1 MAGAEAEDWQR
12 LGEHIAQRVDEL
24 GLQQHQ
30 IQAAGGPSPAKLRQ
44 LLRGST
50 NTLAN
55 SLRRGLERALQWPT
69 GEVDA
74 YLAGTATALPTN
86 SLDLTGVPTADLV
99 SEIERRYRRM
109 QRLPPQDLPSL

>member
-1 MAGAEAEDWQR
+1 MARAGAEDWQR
-12 LGEHIAQRVDEL
+12 LGERIAQRVDEL

-50 NTLAN
+50 TTLAN
-55 SLRRGLERALQWPT
+55 SLRRGLEHALEWPA

-74 YLAGTATALPTN
+74 QLAGNPTGLPTQPF
-86 SLDLTGVPTADLV
+86 DLSGVPTADLV
-99 SEIERRYRRM
+99 AEIERRYKRM